1 MDIDILINQVDEHN
15 QGSIVAVNKFKPKK
29 VIYIRSKEEEE
40 AIKSLKSYYQNYMP
54 NIIFREEIIEE
65 GKIQDIIKLINK
77 NMDKNV
83 LINLTGGKRINS
95 LILLKVCNDK
105 GLDSI
110 YVDIKEKNLYRIGKD
125 TDIIHEE
132 FEDLEIED
140 IVKASGG
147 EILEDSTGLCKK
159 EDLVYLTKQIYKN
172 LPVWHKHKQK
182 LYNTNIFVHDYN
194 NSNIVTVKI
203 EKLSNEEMKLLEK
216 ILSKLEE
223 LKGIEYK
230 KLNNNEI
237 EVVFLNNYLKGFI
250 FKSGTWLELATNIMI
265 NELKEIDEVKSG
277 LMFLWNNNV
286 KVVRNEVDVVAI
298 KDCIPICISC
308 KDSSKYNE
316 VALNELDV
324 YANQIGGKKIYKI
337 LVATKE
343 PIKTSVRERAKEM
356 GISLVIFDGDEN
368 RFKMQIQSILKK

>member
-77 NMDKNV
+77 NMDKNI

-95 LILLKVCNDK
+95 LILLKICNDK

-172 LPVWHKHKQK
+172 LPIWHKHKQK
-182 LYNTNIFVHDYN
+182 LYNTSIFVHDYN

-203 EKLSNEEMKLLEK
+203 EKLSNEEVKLLEK